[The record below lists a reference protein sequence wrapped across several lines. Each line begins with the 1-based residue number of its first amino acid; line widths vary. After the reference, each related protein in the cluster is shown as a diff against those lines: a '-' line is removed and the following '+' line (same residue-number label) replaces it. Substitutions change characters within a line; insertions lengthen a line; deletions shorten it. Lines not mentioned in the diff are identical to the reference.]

1 MEKIEGLSIG
11 LDLDS
16 TALNRGL
23 TGVKDKLKSV
33 NSEMKANMSAFD
45 RGDRSIGKYETRLVG
60 LNRKLEVQKE
70 VTKQAK
76 LEYEKMVKEHGEGS
90 KEADKAAS
98 SYNKEVATLNNLQR
112 YVGNVREELNKLKE
126 EQRIT
131 SSGWTLAG
139 DSLISFGNKL
149 ESISGK
155 IKETGKTLTTR
166 LTAPIAGLVGTVAT
180 MGFKRAMDLEQVNFM
195 LSTILDSEKKVE
207 SVMKGVSDL
216 VTGTAFGLSEIAN
229 PVANLL
235 ASTASE
241 KDALLH
247 AEVSMELAALKR
259 DDQLVPQLTDL
270 IQKALLSGKVDG
282 TMVNSFANAGIDI
295 LAVLGNKLGQSRE
308 EMRKALKDGTIDI
321 NDALRTM
328 SEGIL
333 EGTEGLNGKTVAA
346 GGMIEKSGETLSGKW
361 KNFKAS
367 ISQVG
372 ERMVTK
378 HGIFDGVKNMLDEG
392 RNLFKNSDEIFKPI
406 FAGLGS
412 ALEFVVSLSINAVG
426 WFRNLS
432 DGTKNLMGTFMGFLA
447 LIGPLLVGLGLFG
460 GVIANVA
467 LKLGP
472 LFKSIAKAGGLLKW
486 LKSGFIAL
494 TGPVGVTIGILA
506 LLGTGFILL
515 YKNSETFRN
524 GVHKLLGKIKELA
537 KNALKAIQPAIQA
550 VITFFKDQLNHLK
563 KFWNENGQI
572 IMAALSNIGKII
584 KVVFGAIVKV
594 IQLAMPLVLAIIKS
608 VWSNIKGVI
617 SGALN
622 IMMGLVKLFSGLF
635 TGNFGKMWEGI
646 KQVFLGALTFIWNF
660 VQLMFWG
667 KMLKGILSLGKLLL
681 NSFKGM
687 WGSIK
692 NVFSSIIKWIV
703 DFVKNR
709 FTSMNSTLNT
719 ITTSMKNL
727 ISTIWNG
734 IFTFFKTVIQ
744 SIWDLVKNR
753 FTNLKNTIKT
763 IFSGIRNLT
772 KTIWNAIKNAI
783 YTPIKNA
790 VTNTLSR
797 FTSLKSRISEIFG
810 SVKKSVKGY
819 VSDMVETIKGMPKR
833 MSDGLKKT
841 GGLIKDGVIV
851 VANHMLS
858 GLGKGVN
865 GVIKGVNWVM
875 DLVGVDEKNQL
886 KPWKVPK
893 YAGGTDGHPGG
904 PAIVGDGGMAELLS
918 FPNGQ
923 FALSPATDALVN
935 LPRATSIMSGPDT
948 KLFLDAIPAYKDG
961 KGWLTKIKEG
971 AGAAWDGAKN
981 IGSKAAGSIKTG
993 IGALK
998 DKASQFW
1005 DWASGGAK
1013 GLMDKVLNTMGVK
1026 LPKMDGNF
1034 GTIAKGAFGIVKDK
1048 VIDFVGGILPSLGG
1062 GGFSFPAPFRKTSGY
1077 GQRWGKLH
1085 KGIDFGAPAGTPIP
1099 SQSGGVVRFAG
1110 FGKTGSGYGGYGNV
1124 VHIDAG
1130 GGLSYLYAHNS
1141 KNNVKTGDSV
1151 RNGQI
1156 IGSVGNTGQSKG
1168 NHLHFEIRRNN
1179 VAVNPEELGVKG
1191 MFGASG
1197 ASGQI
1202 KTWITQAINT
1212 TGVPKSWL
1220 DPLSTIAMK
1229 ESGGN
1234 PKAINNW
1241 DSNAKRG
1248 TPSKGLMQTI
1258 DPTFNAHKLKGMNDI
1273 WNPVH
1278 NAVAAIRYIKRK
1290 YKTVFNTPGI
1300 KSMMNGGPYK
1310 GYATGGLI
1318 NMAGMYNLAEDGWPE
1333 FVIPTNPARR
1343 TAAQKLLALAG
1354 REIQGNKRP
1363 HQLPNVSSSYGN
1375 EENSL
1380 MMQLLEATLKQ
1391 NQLLKKDHAEMMT
1404 YLKAIAEKTADVY
1417 LGREKVGSLLDQDQ
1431 AKRINHAGRR
1441 MAT

>member
-33 NSEMKANMSAFD
+33 NSEMKANLSAFD
-45 RGDRSIGKYETRLVG
+45 RSDRSIGKYETRLTG

-76 LEYEKMVKEHGEGS
+76 LEYEKMVREHGEGS

-98 SYNKEVATLNNLQR
+98 SYNAEVAALNNLER
-112 YVGNVREELNKLKE
+112 YVGNVREELKKLKE
-126 EQRIT
+126 EQRVA
-131 SSGWTLAG
+131 SSGWTKAG
-139 DSLISFGNKL
+139 DSLINFGSGLKSISDKTKDVGKSLTQKLTLPAVGAASALAGITLVKGFNRLVGIDTARAKLTGLGHDAKGVEKIMTSALDAVRGTSFGMD
-149 ESISGK
+149 EAA
-155 IKETGKTLTTR
+155 TT
-166 LTAPIAGLVGTVAT
+166 A
-180 MGFKRAMDLEQVNFM
+180 
-195 LSTILDSEKKVE
+195 
-207 SVMKGVSDL
+207 
-216 VTGTAFGLSEIAN
+216 
-229 PVANLL
+229 
-235 ASTASE
+235 
-241 KDALLH
+241 
-247 AEVSMELAALKR
+247 
-259 DDQLVPQLTDL
+259 
-270 IQKALLSGKVDG
+270 
-282 TMVNSFANAGIDI
+282 ANA
-295 LAVLGNKLGQSRE
+295 
-308 EMRKALKDGTIDI
+308 
-321 NDALRTM
+321 
-328 SEGIL
+328 
-333 EGTEGLNGKTVAA
+333 VAA
-346 GGMIEKSGETLSGKW
+346 GVKEGKDLTTYLSLTGDAAAIAGSSMSEMGSILNKVKTSNKAYNGELQQLSDRGLPIYQWLAEEAGVAAGAVSKMASDGEVSSEMLMNAIEKNIGGAAGKMGEESFTAGIANMWAAVGRLGASFLDAGGKGGGFFSQL
-361 KNFKAS
+361 KPLIADFTGRLDSMGDFSAKA
-367 ISQVG
+367 
-372 ERMVTK
+372 
-378 HGIFDGVKNMLDEG
+378 GVKFGELFSGVVDKVKSVKAAYD
-392 RNLFKNSDEIFKPI
+392 NLTPSVQDLIKKFGI
-406 FAGLGS
+406 AG
-412 ALEFVVSLSINAVG
+412 AVI
-426 WFRNLS
+426 
-432 DGTKNLMGTFMGFLA
+432 T
-447 LIGPLLVGLGLFG
+447 VGLGPVLIGLGTFG
-460 GVIANVA
+460 GLVASLA
-467 LKLGP
+467 LKIGP
-472 LFKSIAKAGGLLKW
+472 LFKRIAEAGGLLKW
-486 LKSGFIAL
+486 LRLGFTAL
-494 TGPVGVTIGILA
+494 TGPVGITIGVLA

-524 GVHKLLGKIKELA
+524 GVHNLLGKIKELA

-550 VITFFKDQLNHLK
+550 IISFFKNQLDILK
-563 KFWNENGQI
+563 KFWDENGQV
-572 IMAALSNIGKII
+572 IMDALSNIGKII

-594 IQLAMPLVLAIIKS
+594 IQLAMPLVLTIIKS
-608 VWSNIKGVI
+608 VWSNIKGGI

-622 IMMGLVKLFSGLF
+622 IIMGLVKVFSGLF
-635 TGNFGKMWEGI
+635 TGNFGSMWEGI
-646 KQVFLGALTFIWNF
+646 KQVFFGALTFIWNY

-681 NSFKGM
+681 NSFKGI

-692 NVFSSIIKWIV
+692 NVFSRVIKWIV
-703 DFVKNR
+703 DFVKNQ
-709 FTSMNSTLNT
+709 FTSMNNTLNI
-719 ITTSMKNL
+719 ITNSIKNI

-734 IFTFFKTVIQ
+734 IFTFFKTIIQ
-744 SIWDLVKNR
+744 SIWNLVKNR
-753 FTNLKNTIKT
+753 FTTLKNTINT
-763 IFSGIRNLT
+763 IFSGIRDLT

-819 VSDMVETIKGMPKR
+819 VSDMVETVKGMPKR

-841 GGLIKDGVIV
+841 GGLIKAGVV
-851 VANHMLS
+851 LVANRMVS

-865 GVIKGVNWVM
+865 GVIDGVNWVM
-875 DLVGVDEKNQL
+875 GLVGVDKKNQL
-886 KPWKVPK
+886 KPWKVPQ
-893 YAGGTDGHPGG
+893 YAKGTDGHPEDG
-904 PAIVGDGGMAELLS
+904 PAIVGDGGMPELLS
-918 FPNGQ
+918 FPNGK
-923 FALSPATDALVN
+923 FALSPATDTLVN
-935 LPRATSIMSGPDT
+935 LPRATSVMSGPDT
-948 KLFLDAIPAYKDG
+948 KLFLKSIPAYKDG

-971 AGAAWDGAKN
+971 AGAAWDGAMK
-981 IGSKAAGSIKTG
+981 IGSKAASGIKTG
-993 IGALK
+993 VSALK
-998 DKASQFW
+998 DKASQLW

-1026 LPKMDGNF
+1026 IPKVNGNF
-1034 GTIAKGAFGIVKDK
+1034 GKIAKGAFGMVKDK
-1048 VIDFVGGILPSLGG
+1048 VINFVGGILPSFGG

-1156 IGSVGNTGQSKG
+1156 IGTVGNTGHSTG
-1168 NHLHFEIRRNN
+1168 NHLHFEVRRNN
-1179 VAVNPEELGVKG
+1179 QAVNPESLGG
-1191 MFGASG
+1191 GGFFGATG

-1202 KTWITQAINT
+1202 KTWITQAINA

-1234 PKAINNW
+1234 PKSINNW

-1258 DPTFNAHKLKGMNDI
+1258 DPTFNAHKMKGMNDI

-1278 NAVAAIRYIKRK
+1278 NAVAAIRYIKSR

-1300 KSMMNGGPYK
+1300 KSMMNGGSYK

-1318 NMAGMYNLAEDGWPE
+1318 NHAGMYNLAEDGWPE

-1363 HQLPNVSSSYGN
+1363 HQLPNVSSSTGS
-1375 EENSL
+1375 EENNL
-1380 MMQLLEATLKQ
+1380 LMQLLEATLKQ
-1391 NQLLKKDHAEMMT
+1391 NQLLKKDHAEMMA